1 MSVRKKIVTT
11 KGGEE
16 VTWWIADYSD
26 GNGDRHQRRFPTKR
40 EAVAFLEP
48 IKVAVRAGTHVS
60 LPSDLTMADAADKWL
75 ARLEAKGRERGTLK
89 TCREHI
95 NIHILPRLG
104 SALKLAKLTKHQV
117 ENFCDGLLSGVKH
130 KGSDGKEQI
139 LHKALSRPTAHKVL
153 VSLKA
158 ILKVNGCKHLADDVS
173 ITVSK
178 RDRPKL
184 EVGRDIPTPKEVSR
198 LVNAATGRV
207 RVLLMMA
214 ASTGLRASELRGLRW
229 SDVDLKSSEPELH
242 VRQRADAWKVIG
254 APKSD
259 GSRRKLPLAHDLVV
273 ALKKWFLECPKG
285 EADLVFPAANGAV
298 VHHKVM
304 LEDVFK
310 VMRAAHVVTKGG
322 RPKYG
327 LHGFRHF
334 FASWCINA
342 ESKGGRELPAK
353 EVQSL
358 LGHSSIVMTLDRY
371 GHLFP
376 SGSDRAELNR
386 SASAL
391 FG

>member
-1 MSVRKKIVTT
+1 MSVRKKIVMT
-11 KGGEE
+11 KGEP
-16 VTWWIADYSD
+16 VTYWIADYKD
-26 GNGDRHQRRFPTKR
+26 GSGIRHQRRFGTKK
-40 EAVAFLEP
+40 EATTFIEP

-60 LPSDLTMADAADKWL
+60 IAADLTMADAADKWL

-89 TCREHI
+89 TSREHI
-95 NIHILPRLG
+95 NLHILPRVG
-104 SALKLAKLTKHQV
+104 SALKLAKLTKTQV

-139 LHKALSRPTAHKVL
+139 LHKPLSRPTAHKVL

-229 SDVDLKSSEPELH
+229 SDVDLKEGELH

-259 GSRRKLPLAHDLVV
+259 GSRRTLPLAHDLVI
-273 ALKKWFLECPKG
+273 ALKEWRLACPKG